1 MSIVVTSFGLRR
13 LPDRVASEADELRVA
28 ILVWLAP
35 YLRVAR
41 KTVLRWTARGAGSKI
56 GGDQMGDFRYA
67 LPLKELF
74 ADKVLKFPDLLSREL
89 R

>member
-1 MSIVVTSFGLRR
+1 MSVRNLRLRR
-13 LPDRVASEADELRVA
+13 
-28 ILVWLAP
+28 
-35 YLRVAR
+35 Y
-41 KTVLRWTARGAGSKI
+41 AGSRPTYESPEKPFFDGPLEALGA